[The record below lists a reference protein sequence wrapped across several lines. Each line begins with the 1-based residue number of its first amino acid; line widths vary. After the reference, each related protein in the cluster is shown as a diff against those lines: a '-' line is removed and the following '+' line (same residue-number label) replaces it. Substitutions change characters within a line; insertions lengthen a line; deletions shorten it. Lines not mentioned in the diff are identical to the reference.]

1 MTLEVSFTTNGG
13 SSKRRNLPMTP
24 YHPIPKHDGF
34 ETEPVLGGAW
44 GMVFGIS
51 TRATWS
57 TLRQWVCRASGQAQV
72 QVQAHATAR
81 MSRIHAAASRI
92 VRNQVVDAKKR
103 EAASR

>member
-1 MTLEVSFTTNGG
+1 
-13 SSKRRNLPMTP
+13 MTP

-34 ETEPVLGGAW
+34 ETELVLGGAW

-51 TRATWS
+51 TRSTWS
-57 TLRQWVCRASGQAQV
+57 TLRQWACRASSQAQA
-72 QVQAHATAR
+72 QAHATVR
-81 MSRIHAAASRI
+81 MSRINAPASRI